1 MRVAVA
7 SLILGLAIS
16 ARAQPATQEAT
27 EAPQIESPAAPTP
40 APGYRPGFLD
50 MLGRWFGGSTDA
62 IGSGIKS
69 TGETIGALGSQ
80 AAGAAKGA
88 AGIAQDAAGTVV
100 ALPGTRIIT
109 GRHVCPLAPNGAPDC
124 ALGVEAMCRG
134 QGFTGGRHLDI
145 ATSQRCSTKGWL
157 SRGTKKDSECRV
169 ETFVT
174 RAVCQ

>member
-1 MRVAVA
+1 MTV
-7 SLILGLAIS
+7 GLVFGLLALS
-16 ARAQPATQEAT
+16 AQAQESAETPQ
-27 EAPQIESPAAPTP
+27 QIEPPAVQAP
-40 APGYRPGFLD
+40 APSYRPGFLD
-50 MLGRWFGGSTDA
+50 MLGRWFSGSTDA

-69 TGETIGALGSQ
+69 TGETIGVLGSE

-100 ALPGTRIIT
+100 ALPGTRIIM
-109 GRHVCPLAPNGAPDC
+109 GRHLCPVAANGAPDC

-157 SRGTKKDSECRV
+157 SRGAKKDGECRT